1 MGACRYVGRVG
12 GLAVALGIGAAVM
25 GGTSVAWADDDA
37 TTSVGGR
44 ESSGSARQGHDR
56 AATPAGGRGGG
67 AAESHRSGAA
77 PSSNAAP
84 AARSAGTTAVAQQH
98 RVSAAVDNVGGSS
111 GSPAPAAAVSAAA
124 VAAPAEAVVDTA
136 VETVSVDPEPA
147 AEAAP
152 VTASVTALAESL
164 DEAPADDP
172 SDPVASTLAWTM
184 AATTRRNAVA
194 AFDTGVCTE
203 SSTACTYIMGPSG
216 VPIPTSTYVQ
226 TVMDYYV
233 LPNNPG
239 IDYTAQTV
247 FTPEGAYPVTGIKVL
262 PLTISAEQ
270 GQTILE
276 DTVEI
281 LQPGLGET
289 VVPITFFGFSQSA
302 VITSLLQRDLAT
314 DPTVLPGVDR
324 DEINFVTVGQEMNP
338 NGGWFS
344 RYPGLNAASLGE
356 YFFGSTPE
364 DAFPTVNYTL
374 EYDGFADSPRYPLNF
389 LSSVNAAMGILL
401 VHINYGNPNYFK
413 SVYGETDTMYTDG
426 PGQACQDG
434 NSNCIAL
441 PTTAE
446 DQKYYLMKTP
456 DLPLLAPLRAIPLI
470 GTPLADLIQPVLK
483 VIVNLGYGDPAH
495 GFTSATQPMANVA
508 TPLGLFPDV
517 SPLEVLQQ
525 LVAGV
530 GQGISDFIA
539 DLTPGGSVSQELSAI
554 GEAVG
559 SISLPDLGSLTIPT
573 IDEAITAVQG
583 VVTEVGARISA
594 GASAL
599 YATVLATADFINSG
613 LVSMPTYDIVLVLEG
628 VKQIF
633 NGQVI
638 EGLINAI
645 GLPIAADVGLISY
658 IGVLQ
663 VAVWLEGILAALTG
677 CGPAAPT
684 TGLCTI
690 KSLQ

>member
-1 MGACRYVGRVG
+1 MRAGTYVGRVG
-12 GLAVALGIGAAVM
+12 GLAVALGVGAAVL

-37 TTSVGGR
+37 ATSVGGR
-44 ESSGSARQGHDR
+44 ESAGTARQSHDR
-56 AATPAGGRGGG
+56 AATPAGGRGG
-67 AAESHRSGAA
+67 SGAG
-77 PSSNAAP
+77 PSSTGAST
-84 AARSAGTTAVAQQH
+84 ARSAGTVAVARQD
-98 RVSAAVDNVGGSS
+98 RVSAAVDNVGGSAD
-111 GSPAPAAAVSAAA
+111 SPAPAAVVSAVVVAASAAA
-124 VAAPAEAVVDTA
+124 V
-136 VETVSVDPEPA
+136 DPEPV

-152 VTASVTALAESL
+152 VTASVTALAEPL
-164 DEAPADDP
+164 DEPPADDP

-184 AATTRRNAVA
+184 AATTRRDA
-194 AFDTGVCTE
+194 AAAAADFQLGVCTQ
-203 SSTACTYIMGPSG
+203 SSAACTYIMGPSG
-216 VPIPTSTYVQ
+216 VPIPTDNYVR

-239 IDYTAQTV
+239 IDYTAQAV
-247 FTPEGAYPVTGIKVL
+247 YTPEGAYPVTGIKVL

-270 GQTILE
+270 GQIILE

-281 LQPGLGET
+281 LQPGLGED

-314 DPTVLPGVDR
+314 DPAVLPGVDR

-389 LSSVNAAMGILL
+389 LSSLNAAMGILL
-401 VHINYGNPNYFK
+401 VHVNYGNPNYFK
-413 SVYGETDTMYTDG
+413 NVYGETDTMYTDG
-426 PGQACQDG
+426 PGRACQDG

-441 PTTAE
+441 PTTAD

-517 SPLEVLQQ
+517 SPLEVLEQ

-530 GQGISDFIA
+530 GQGISDFIS
-539 DLTPGGSVSQELSAI
+539 DLAPGGSVSQELTAF
-554 GEAVG
+554 GAAVG

-583 VVTEVGARISA
+583 VVTDVGARISA

-638 EGLINAI
+638 EGLINAV
-645 GLPIAADVGLISY
+645 GLPIAADVGLIAY